1 VIVCRNCGHS
11 NPEGTEFCE
20 NCKSFLEFTGE
31 HVGSTSGTDTGGVG
45 TGPGGTGGTSGG
57 ATPLGGG
64 GTPLGGGGTPLGG
77 GPGSGGTGPTGVTGP
92 TGPGGGG
99 PPDPHTIGLEPGQ
112 VRCPRCGTPNEA
124 NRVFCK
130 FCGERLATTAAVVPT
145 EPRPR
150 FAVDSR
156 VAIGAALVLL
166 AIGAAAGFALVLSGQ
181 RPAATASPSSGASAA
196 PSGTDTAAAS
206 VTPGASSDAS
216 APPASS
222 SAPSQPPSTTAA
234 PSSAAPVVTPVPPS
248 VTPTTAP
255 PTPTPI
261 AFYAV
266 RNGQA
271 DIFTVPPSGGK
282 IDNLTQDAPA
292 DSDPKWSPDGTRLA
306 FDSRRVDG
314 HRNVWVL
321 EPDGITFT
329 RLTEDTTSSNSLPSW
344 SPDGAGITWV
354 HDGEIWVMS
363 LADRSR
369 IQLTTGADDSRPSW
383 SPSGL
388 IVFGRTSPNG

>member
-1 VIVCRNCGHS
+1 
-11 NPEGTEFCE
+11 
-20 NCKSFLEFTGE
+20 
-31 HVGSTSGTDTGGVG
+31 
-45 TGPGGTGGTSGG
+45 
-57 ATPLGGG
+57 
-64 GTPLGGGGTPLGG
+64 
-77 GPGSGGTGPTGVTGP
+77 
-92 TGPGGGG
+92 
-99 PPDPHTIGLEPGQ
+99 
-112 VRCPRCGTPNEA
+112 
-124 NRVFCK
+124 
-130 FCGERLATTAAVVPT
+130 
-145 EPRPR
+145 
-150 FAVDSR
+150 
-156 VAIGAALVLL
+156 
-166 AIGAAAGFALVLSGQ
+166 
-181 RPAATASPSSGASAA
+181 
-196 PSGTDTAAAS
+196 
-206 VTPGASSDAS
+206 
-216 APPASS
+216 
-222 SAPSQPPSTTAA
+222 
-234 PSSAAPVVTPVPPS
+234 VVTPTPS
-248 VTPTTAP
+248 VTPTPRP
-255 PTPTPI
+255 PTPSPTPI

-354 HDGEIWVMS
+354 HDGEIWVMN

-388 IVFGRTSPNG
+388 IVFGRTTPNGSGGFNHTIFTVPADQSEAASVLIDVPEGGGRQPSWSPDGKRIAYVRLQNGVLRIWIAAANGGSRKVITPGSPCPCQYPTWSPDGKSIGFQAGEAKKEQIYVVPVAGGSPRRVTDGAGQNLAPGWGT